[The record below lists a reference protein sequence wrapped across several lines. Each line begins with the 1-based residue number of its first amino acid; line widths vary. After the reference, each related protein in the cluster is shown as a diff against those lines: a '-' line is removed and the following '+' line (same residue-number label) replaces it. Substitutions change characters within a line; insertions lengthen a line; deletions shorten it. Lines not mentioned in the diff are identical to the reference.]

1 MLSYYN
7 HCQVLI
13 NSLSLSLNVSCCDGW
28 EKAENEVV
36 EMKEKLE
43 AADDKNRV
51 LEDRVVHGTS
61 PSIDIDLMGDFL
73 VL

>member
-1 MLSYYN
+1 MK
-7 HCQVLI
+7 
-13 NSLSLSLNVSCCDGW
+13 VSCCDGW

-43 AADDKNRV
+43 AAEN
-51 LEDRVVHGTS
+51 EVVHGTS
-61 PSIDIDLMGDFL
+61 PSNDIDLMGDFL

>member
-28 EKAENEVV
+28 EK
-36 EMKEKLE
+36 LE
-43 AADDKNRV
+43 AADNKN
-51 LEDRVVHGTS
+51 RVVHGTS